1 MAQFVERRKYRR
13 FEIPGGL
20 AKIGKLSGYPSLK
33 PFSTHYPLINGC
45 IGGAN
50 ILCPRVFNT
59 GEDLMLELHAPGEKA
74 IRLRSKVI
82 WTNPVPLSEDIL
94 TGFEFFPF
102 GEDKNLNQPEAMGVL
117 RRLYARY
124 IKA

>member
-1 MAQFVERRKYRR
+1 MTRFVEKRKYRR

-20 AKIGKLSGYPSLK
+20 VKIGKVSGYPSLK
-33 PFSTHYPLINGC
+33 AFSQPYPVLNTSIKGINV
-45 IGGAN
+45 
-50 ILCPRVFNT
+50 LFPMVFNT
-59 GEDLMLELHAPGEKA
+59 GEEIVVELHAPGEKA

-82 WTNPVPLSEDIL
+82 WTNPVPLSNDIL

-102 GEDKNLNQPEAMGVL
+102 GTDKGLNPPEAMSVL

-124 IKA
+124 ITS

>member
-1 MAQFVERRKYRR
+1 MARFVERRKYRR

-20 AKIGKLSGYPSLK
+20 AKIGKISGYPSFK
-33 PFSTHYPLINGC
+33 TFSTPYPILNAC
-45 IGGAN
+45 IGGVN
-50 ILCPRVFNT
+50 ILCPGVFNT
-59 GEDLMLELHAPGEKA
+59 GEELMLELLAPGEKA
-74 IRLRSKVI
+74 IRLRSKVV
-82 WTNPVPLSEDIL
+82 WTNPVPLSNDIL

-102 GEDKNLNQPEAMGVL
+102 GDDKDLNPLEAMSVL